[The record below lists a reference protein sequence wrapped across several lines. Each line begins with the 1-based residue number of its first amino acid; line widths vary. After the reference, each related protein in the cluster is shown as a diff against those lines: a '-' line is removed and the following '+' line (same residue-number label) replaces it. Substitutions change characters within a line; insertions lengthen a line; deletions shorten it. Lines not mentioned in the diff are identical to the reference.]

1 MITQSISIFGLK
13 GRKNVWRI
21 KKGKEVLDRVISSIL
36 WKFDFGGQWTR
47 SLSTCNFLSFFHKIR
62 DMSDKTLHQLR
73 GPHIWYP
80 HQVTVK
86 FWQNSIFNAKYKFS
100 NANFRQKRVFLW
112 MLGKCLWE
120 QADYE
125 MWGKNK
131 PSFNSWDLCPYF
143 NHYVTTLS
151 DFRDS
156 DIFVIFYR
164 TTWEGQWAKKVWET
178 LS

>member
-1 MITQSISIFGLK
+1 
-13 GRKNVWRI
+13 
-21 KKGKEVLDRVISSIL
+21 
-36 WKFDFGGQWTR
+36 
-47 SLSTCNFLSFFHKIR
+47 
-62 DMSDKTLHQLR
+62 
-73 GPHIWYP
+73 
-80 HQVTVK
+80 
-86 FWQNSIFNAKYKFS
+86 
-100 NANFRQKRVFLW
+100 
-112 MLGKCLWE
+112 MLGKCLWG

-164 TTWEGQWAKKVWET
+164 TTWEGQWAGERHRGYLLENMWIVKGNIKYFQYYECIVFIE
-178 LS
+178 